1 MCQIQGSSA
10 VLDML
15 LLLSLVH
22 GIVALHPT
30 QIAQMD
36 DDVVDV
42 KAIVLQAIWASIDY
56 VHLFFCFW
64 CFGISFGSSFLVQ
77 CLL

>member
-42 KAIVLQAIWASIDY
+42 KAIVLQAI
-56 VHLFFCFW
+56 
-64 CFGISFGSSFLVQ
+64 
-77 CLL
+77 

>member
-1 MCQIQGSSA
+1 
-10 VLDML
+10 
-15 LLLSLVH
+15 
-22 GIVALHPT
+22 LHPT